1 MVFRC
6 KRYRIVEVTRNV
18 PRRWHVERVFVVQRR
33 WFGWLWL
40 RQRVSQIYFGF
51 PLCWLR
57 GQFKFRSV
65 EAAADAL
72 CGWLRA
78 TCKPDDYTIYITLP
92 DSILPPSPLQLG
104 VATTQKQMNEMKDFL
119 RSVGWRI

>member
-1 MVFRC
+1 MPLGASARL
-6 KRYRIVEVTRNV
+6 TD
-18 PRRWHVERVFVVQRR
+18 
-33 WFGWLWL
+33 LL
-40 RQRVSQIYFGF
+40 RF

-57 GQFKFRSV
+57 GQVKFRSV

-104 VATTQKQMNEMKDFL
+104 VATTQKQMNELKDFFVAWDGEFETAE
-119 RSVGWRI
+119 RKGNG

>member
-6 KRYRIVEVTRNV
+6 KRYRICEVTRNV
-18 PRRWHVERVFVVQRR
+18 PRRWHEISA
-33 WFGWLWL
+33 GGSGASGC
-40 RQRVSQIYFGF
+40 VSASHRFIRF

-57 GQFKFRSV
+57 GQVKFRSV

-104 VATTQKQMNEMKDFL
+104 VATTQKQMNELKVFL

>member
-65 EAAADAL
+65 EDAADAL

-78 TCKPDDYTIYITLP
+78 THRPDDYRVYIHLP
-92 DSILPPSPLQLG
+92 
-104 VATTQKQMNEMKDFL
+104 TF
-119 RSVGWRI
+119 